1 MQFSNFARTRNILAE
16 ISKKVCKS
24 VNVFCST
31 AKLKLR
37 SNQFFFAKIFNVFV
51 HQHKK
56 ICAFFTKHWWKTT
69 KVVLAKRGKSVDFKS
84 PKSSNLQLKRSK
96 LLTKLQNSFW
106 KSAKNIF
113 CVTFSFSAK
122 MFLCQCTKRLRTF
135 PEN

>member
-1 MQFSNFARTRNILAE
+1 MQFSNFAWTRNILAE

-24 VNVFCST
+24 MNAFCST

-37 SNQFFFAKIFNVFV
+37 SNQIFFAKIFNVFV

-56 ICAFFTKHWWKTT
+56 ICCIFHKTLM
-69 KVVLAKRGKSVDFKS
+69 KNNKSSSCQRGKSVDFKS

-113 CVTFSFSAK
+113 CVTFSFFAK